1 MSLQLV
7 RTLLK
12 HSVELGGFGKVLEKV
27 SVVSVDHG
35 KIVAEM
41 KVEAEH
47 LNVYNTLHGGLI
59 ATIVDVIPSL
69 GHFTHPNGA
78 RGGSSATTNLD
89 ISYLNSAKVG
99 DEIVITANT
108 VKAGKT
114 LAFLEAKITEK
125 TSGKVIATATHIKFV
140 KD

>member
-12 HSVELGGFGKVLEKV
+12 HSVELGGFGKVLEKINIV
-27 SVVSVDHG
+27 SAG
-35 KIVAEM
+35 EGQLTAEM
-41 KVEAEH
+41 KVEEEH
-47 LNVYNTLHGGLI
+47 TNYMETLHGGLS
-59 ATIVDVIPSL
+59 ATIIDNLSSYALV
-69 GHFTHPNGA
+69 TYKPNQN
-78 RGGSSATTNLD
+78 RGSSIDLK

>member
-1 MSLQLV
+1 MHCSYASHFNDPFSKYILALYFPRIQILYHIF
-7 RTLLK
+7 LC
-12 HSVELGGFGKVLEKV
+12 FVL
-27 SVVSVDHG
+27 
-35 KIVAEM
+35 
-41 KVEAEH
+41 
-47 LNVYNTLHGGLI
+47 
-59 ATIVDVIPSL
+59 
-69 GHFTHPNGA
+69 
-78 RGGSSATTNLD
+78 
-89 ISYLNSAKVG
+89 SYLNSAKVG